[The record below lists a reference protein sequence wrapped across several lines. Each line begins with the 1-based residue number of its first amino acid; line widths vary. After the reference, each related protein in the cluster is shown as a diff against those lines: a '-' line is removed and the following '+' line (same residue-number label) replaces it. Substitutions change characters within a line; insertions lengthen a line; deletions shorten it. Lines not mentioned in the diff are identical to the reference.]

1 MGVFIM
7 EDMTKIVSS
16 TVAELVKQTTPNA
29 ESMSE
34 IEMMRKD
41 SDPRIR
47 EAGDNAIQTKLI
59 NSKTN
64 LKKAKISN
72 TIWTAIDAP
81 LSALGGAGKA
91 VIDII
96 NGYSQEQSNRLKNRI
111 ADCDIEISPISL
123 PILKSAAEGL
133 LYASQDPNLQ
143 EMYENLITKLLDKN
157 ESPLVHPSYVRIIE
171 QLSSIEA
178 KILKEI
184 IMPYTY
190 RSLYE
195 DISIKEYDKKTV
207 VYRYLINLY
216 QYENGDF
223 SVNNDSN
230 TNFFYDENISLYID
244 NWIRL
249 GLVTV
254 KNEVVESKLYDNF
267 LNNPIFK
274 NIIEKYKDKEV
285 VFKKKVIARTDL
297 GVAFSKA
304 AGINVFNA
312 L

>member
-1 MGVFIM
+1 M
-7 EDMTKIVSS
+7 EEISKLGAYVSG
-16 TVAELVKQTTPNA
+16 ELVKQITPNT

-34 IEMMRKD
+34 IDAMRKD
-41 SDPRIR
+41 ADPRIR
-47 EAGDNAIQTKLI
+47 ETCENAIQTKYL
-59 NSKTN
+59 NSDTN
-64 LKKAKISN
+64 LKKAKVLN
-72 TIWTAIDAP
+72 AIWKSIGAT
-81 LSALGGAGKA
+81 LSTLGNAGKH
-91 VIDII
+91 ISGIMS
-96 NGYSQEQSNRLKNRI
+96 GYTDEQRNRLKNRFVN
-111 ADCDIEISPISL
+111 CNIEIPPISL
-123 PILKSAAEGL
+123 PTLKSATEGL

-157 ESPLVHPSYVRIIE
+157 ESSLVHPSYVRIIE

-195 DISIKEYDKKTV
+195 DISIKEHDKKTV
-207 VYRYLINLY
+207 VCRYLINLY

-223 SVNNDSN
+223 SVDNDIN

-254 KNEVVESKLYDNF
+254 KNEIVESKLYDNF
-267 LNNPIFK
+267 LNNPIFRD
-274 NIIEKYKDKEV
+274 ITEKYKDKEI

-297 GVAFSKA
+297 GIAFSKA
-304 AGINVFNA
+304 VGINVFNA